1 VVAGELC
8 AEGEPGGEERRWAVY
23 GCGEGWLEGEALFG
37 AVQGCRGDVGGVD
50 CRLTC
55 AFMGGGS
62 IGLCKGVASFKLLLD
77 EVRAEDKVQE
87 RVGNTTGGNLEEMT
101 RITGRTCL

>member
-1 VVAGELC
+1 
-8 AEGEPGGEERRWAVY
+8 
-23 GCGEGWLEGEALFG
+23 
-37 AVQGCRGDVGGVD
+37 
-50 CRLTC
+50 
-55 AFMGGGS
+55 MGGGS